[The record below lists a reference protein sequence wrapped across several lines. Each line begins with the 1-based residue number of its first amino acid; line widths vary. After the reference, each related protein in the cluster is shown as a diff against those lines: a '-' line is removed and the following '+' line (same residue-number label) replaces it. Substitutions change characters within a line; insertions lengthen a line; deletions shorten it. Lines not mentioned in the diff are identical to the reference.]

1 MTMKLLT
8 CCAAL
13 IGLLALD
20 HDASAYFW
28 YTTAPRC
35 TTPATCASGLECKEM
50 HDGLKFCL
58 KPCATSSECGG
69 QICHHGG
76 CVTPTRWF
84 RTELTVRVSTTAPQ
98 EVDWST
104 MEGLVHG
111 AYDAWVDLPGCKV
124 PQVDVV
130 GTTPATAITTPTTLS
145 EEPDN
150 IVVFIKDS
158 QRWRD
163 IPGATGTQIALTIIA
178 HNPETG
184 EIADADIAVNDAN
197 FVFTT
202 ADDATAGVDLLS
214 ALTHEAGHFFGLAHS
229 KDADA
234 TMAPGYGA
242 DVARRIQARDPATD
256 DIDGICALYADV
268 PPHVDSKPPGGGG
281 GDDGCAGAGGGDVGA
296 GLAGSLALLALVALR
311 RRRGEPGVRRA

>member
-1 MTMKLLT
+1 MMTKLLT

-13 IGLLALD
+13 LGLFAFD
-20 HDASAYFW
+20 NSASAYFW

-35 TTPATCASGLECKEM
+35 TSQADCGSGLTCMEM
-50 HDGLKFCL
+50 HDSLKFCL
-58 KPCATSSECGG
+58 TTCSGDGECGG

-84 RTELTVRVSTTAPQ
+84 RTELTVKVSTTVPQ
-98 EVDWST
+98 EVAWDV
-104 MEGLVHG
+104 MEPLVHQ
-111 AYDAWVDLPGCKV
+111 AYDAWVDLPGCNV

-130 GTTPATAITTPTTLS
+130 GTTASTAITTPTTLA

-163 IPGATGTQIALTIIA
+163 IPGATNTQIALTIIA

-184 EIADADIAVNDAN
+184 EIADADIAVNDAA
-197 FVFTT
+197 FAFTT
-202 ADDATAGVDLLS
+202 EDDATAGVDLLS

-229 KDADA
+229 KDVDA
-234 TMAPGYGA
+234 TMAPGYGS
-242 DVARRIQARDPATD
+242 DLSRRIQ
-256 DIDGICALYADV
+256 
-268 PPHVDSKPPGGGG
+268 
-281 GDDGCAGAGGGDVGA
+281 
-296 GLAGSLALLALVALR
+296 
-311 RRRGEPGVRRA
+311 